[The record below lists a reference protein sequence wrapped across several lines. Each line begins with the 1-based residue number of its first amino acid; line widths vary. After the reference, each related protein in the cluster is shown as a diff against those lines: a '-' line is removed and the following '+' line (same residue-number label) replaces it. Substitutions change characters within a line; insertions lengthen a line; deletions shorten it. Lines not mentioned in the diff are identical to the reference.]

1 MASGIE
7 ILGVVLGALPLFI
20 SAAEHYRDGLGFV
33 RRVRRKRKF
42 ITQYRDELLEQRTLL
57 GLYMKAVVGSTD
69 LPARTQAE
77 LIDKPDGE
85 AWRMSDVVKE
95 LSKALGDAYQRFLV
109 LMNEICTT
117 LAKQLR
123 SDEVA
128 DPAETDDEIVSD
140 PA

>member
-1 MASGIE
+1 MVSGIE

-33 RRVRRKRKF
+33 RRARRKHKF

-57 GLYMKAVVGSTD
+57 GLYIKAVVGSTD

>member
-1 MASGIE
+1 M
-7 ILGVVLGALPLFI
+7 
-20 SAAEHYRDGLGFV
+20 
-33 RRVRRKRKF
+33 
-42 ITQYRDELLEQRTLL
+42 
-57 GLYMKAVVGSTD
+57 GSTD
-69 LPARTQAE
+69 LPVCTQAE
-77 LIDKPDGE
+77 LIGKPDGE
-85 AWRMSDVVKE
+85 VWGMPDVVKE
-95 LSKALGDAYQRFLV
+95 LSKALGDAHQRFLV